1 MRAFIKFNKGVMGM
15 PWPWQLWLMLLV
27 VANLVVPLFFLNRLE
42 AQVVVGALLASM
54 VLMMVVTAVS
64 GFTRLLGLGHIP
76 WIPLLYFL
84 WARIDQIP
92 TDDFFGVWIRGLMVL
107 NAVSL
112 LIDVVDVGRYISGE
126 RTETVDN
133 VRTIKG
139 GSNETHFS
147 QCLSSQRNPS
157 QREDC

>member
-1 MRAFIKFNKGVMGM
+1 MRAFIKFNKGLVGM
-15 PWPWQLWLMLLV
+15 PLPWRLWLMLLV
-27 VANLVVPLFFLNRLE
+27 VVNLIVPLFFLDRLE
-42 AQVVVGALLASM
+42 AQVVVAAFLASM
-54 VLMMVVTAVS
+54 ILMTVITAAS

-92 TDDFFGVWIRGLMVL
+92 ADDFFGLWIRGLMML

-112 LIDVVDVGRYISGE
+112 FIDIVDVGRYIAGE

-133 VRTIKG
+133 VSTIKG
-139 GSNETHFS
+139 GSNETDFG
-147 QCLSSQRNPS
+147 
-157 QREDC
+157 